1 MNNRF
6 AYFYELLDQLP
17 HACKEEIVFS
27 FSDGKTTSLREFYAT
42 DPKGFKRMIY
52 RMQTLV
58 EKKNDPATKRLRSG
72 ILVRLQKYG
81 VDTTDWQCVNR
92 FLEQKKIA
100 GKRLYEM
107 TNDEMKEL
115 IPKLESMLKKQAEKL
130 DKMKETALCN

>member
-1 MNNRF
+1 
-6 AYFYELLDQLP
+6 
-17 HACKEEIVFS
+17 
-27 FSDGKTTSLREFYAT
+27 
-42 DPKGFKRMIY
+42 
-52 RMQTLV
+52 MQTLV